1 MHWPPHAPLRDSLP
15 PLPAPRRIV
24 EVDALRGFAL
34 LGILLVNVLMM
45 SGAADMVGGA
55 GAVAA
60 GGGAGEAGN
69 GDGTA
74 VDSVVRWLVA
84 FLAQGKFYLLFS
96 FLFGYSFTMQM
107 ASAERAGAKV
117 VPRTLRRML
126 GLGVLGLL
134 HAVLLFSGDVLMA
147 YAVLGL
153 ILLAARNASPRGA
166 RTAAYWV
173 WGAFSALLLLLSAL
187 VALVP
192 PPAADLADAD
202 TEAAAL
208 ATAYRGSFS
217 DVLGANLD
225 QLPFAAL
232 AVLLGA
238 GTVVPAFLC
247 GLAAGRTGWFD
258 RTDPATLRRTVR
270 IGLAV
275 GLPAAALA
283 ATVELGQGRWAALGS
298 ALGMLT
304 APALTAAYLAGML
317 LLFRTGPGRRVVAV
331 LAPAG
336 RMSLTNYL
344 TQSLV
349 MALIF
354 TGYGLGLYGKLGVAV
369 PVLLALVLYA
379 TQLAVSAPLMRRF
392 GHGPVE
398 WLLRAVTLGARPG
411 GPGRDVRQ
419 VNDR

>member
-1 MHWPPHAPLRDSLP
+1 
-15 PLPAPRRIV
+15 V
-24 EVDALRGFAL
+24 L
-34 LGILLVNVLMM
+34 LM
-45 SGAADMVGGA
+45 SGAADMTGVA
-55 GAVAA
+55 GTVAA
-60 GGGAGEAGN
+60 GGGT
-69 GDGTA
+69 GDGGTGTGEGGT
-74 VDSVVRWLVA
+74 VDSVVRWLVS
-84 FLAQGKFYLLFS
+84 FLFQGKFYLLFS
-96 FLFGYSFTMQM
+96 FLFGLSFTLQM

-126 GLGVLGLL
+126 GLGALGLL
-134 HAVLLFSGDVLMA
+134 HAVLLFSGDILMS

-166 RTAAYWV
+166 RIAAGWI
-173 WGAFSALLLLLSAL
+173 WGAFGAL
-187 VALVP
+187 VLLISGLMALFEP
-192 PPAADLADAD
+192 TAADLAELDAD
-202 TEAAAL
+202 SAAL
-208 ATAYRGSFS
+208 AAAYRGSFS

-225 QLPFAAL
+225 QLPFALAAAL
-232 AVLLGA
+232 VAG

-247 GLAAGRTGWFD
+247 GLAAGRSGWFD
-258 RTDPATLRRTVR
+258 RIDPAKLRRTVR

-283 ATVELGQGRWAALGS
+283 ATLEQGPERWAALGS

-317 LLFRTGPGRRVVAV
+317 LLFRTRPGSRVVAV

-344 TQSLV
+344 AQSLV
-349 MALIF
+349 MAFVF

-369 PVLLALVLYA
+369 PVPLALVLYGI
-379 TQLAVSAPLMRRF
+379 QLAVSAPLMRRF

-398 WLLRAVTLGARPG
+398 WLLRTVTLGARPG
-411 GPGRDVRQ
+411 RARQDAQQ